1 MTLSKLSALVALCVA
16 APLSFAQTT
25 TSPADNPRTAPAE
38 VMSSPSATPMPSDT
52 TTPMPSDTV
61 TPPAQPQPQQVIV
74 LPEKVVETSV
84 DLTTGGPQSPQS
96 ARDARIEAV
105 NSLGEVRA
113 ECRRENRG
121 GAALNACLQKAQADY
136 NAVLAR
142 TSGRH

>member
-1 MTLSKLSALVALCVA
+1 MTLSKLSALIALCLA

-38 VMSSPSATPMPSDT
+38 VMSPPSASPMPSDIV
-52 TTPMPSDTV
+52 TP
-61 TPPAQPQPQQVIV
+61 PPAQPQPQQVIV
-74 LPEKVVETSV
+74 LPEKVVQTSV

-105 NSLGEVRA
+105 NSLAEVKA
-113 ECRRENRG
+113 ECRRESRG

-136 NAVLAR
+136 NAVIGK
-142 TSGRH
+142 TSGRR

>member
-16 APLSFAQTT
+16 APLTFAQTT

-38 VMSSPSATPMPSDT
+38 VMSPPSAA
-52 TTPMPSDTV
+52 PMPSDTV

-105 NSLGEVRA
+105 NSLAEVKA

-121 GAALNACLQKAQADY
+121 GAALSACLQKAQADY
-136 NAVLAR
+136 NAVLAK
-142 TSGRH
+142 TSGRR